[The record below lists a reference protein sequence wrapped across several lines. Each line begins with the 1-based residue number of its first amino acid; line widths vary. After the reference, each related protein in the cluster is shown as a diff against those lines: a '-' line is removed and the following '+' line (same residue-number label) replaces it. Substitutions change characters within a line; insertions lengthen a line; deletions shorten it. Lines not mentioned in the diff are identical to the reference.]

1 MKIPNRQKKMRS
13 PVLSDEDLSLWQ
25 HTTRTMRPL
34 HGGKKRVAPVS
45 FDEARYQP
53 HVSTDSRHQKAQP
66 SEPAAPSMPAARR
79 SHGHTEMSPG
89 LAQFDARKARKIKAG
104 RIEIQARLDLH
115 GMRQSEAHG
124 ALHAFLLRSHA
135 RRLKWVLVI
144 TGKGTFARDGN
155 SLGPMGADWSAPQRG
170 VLRHNVPKWLAE
182 PQLRSVVVSF
192 TTAAIHHGGEGAL
205 YIQLRSVKK

>member
-1 MKIPNRQKKMRS
+1 MKKTDRQKKTCS
-13 PVLSDEDLSLWQ
+13 PALSDEDMRLWQ

-34 HGGKKRVAPVS
+34 QGGKKRVAVVA
-45 FDEARYQP
+45 FDETRYQP
-53 HVSTDSRHQKAQP
+53 HVSGDTRQQSAQP
-66 SEPAAPSMPAARR
+66 SEPVTPPRPAARR
-79 SHGHTEMSPG
+79 SHDHAEKAPA

-115 GMRQSEAHG
+115 GMRQSEAHS
-124 ALHAFLLRSHA
+124 ALRAFLLSAHA

-155 SLGPMGADWSAPQRG
+155 SPDPMGGDWTAPQRG

-205 YIQLRSVKK
+205 YIQLRSTSK